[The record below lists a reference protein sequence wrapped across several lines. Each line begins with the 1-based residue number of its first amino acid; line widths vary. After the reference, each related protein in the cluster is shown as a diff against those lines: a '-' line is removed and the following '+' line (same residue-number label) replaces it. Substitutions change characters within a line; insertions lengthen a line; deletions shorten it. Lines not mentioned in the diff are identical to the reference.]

1 MKGKF
6 LTGTVASLI
15 LAAGLGGM
23 TPAEA
28 AKESVTRGDYVVQLI
43 KELGVE
49 LGDGSSITFKD
60 VSKELAPYV
69 EKAVELNLIHGKS
82 ADTFAPDEKLTRLH
96 AFVIAARGLATE
108 NAPLDVLNQFTDN
121 AKIHASHKQDMAN
134 AAALEILNG
143 FADGTISHTKIVTEQ
158 QMELIVKRF
167 VEQYNKEAVTDEDE
181 AKVALRILGT
191 SDIHTN
197 LANYNYYL
205 DKDAKD
211 VGLANTATL
220 IDEARNENP
229 NNLLFDNGDLIQGTP
244 LGSYKALEATLKQG
258 EVHPAVAA
266 LNTLGYDAA
275 TLGNHEFNYG
285 LDYLNEVMDD
295 AEYTWVNAN
304 VRDAKTGDYYFEP
317 YAIIEREVVDEDG
330 DKHVIKVGV
339 TGIVPTQILGWDAIH
354 LTGKV
359 TVDQPVDALEKVIP
373 DMEAA
378 GADVIV
384 VLSHSGIGSD
394 QNVQGNEN
402 VGYQIT
408 ELEGVDAV
416 ITGHSH
422 LQFPGDY
429 KDLANVDQEKG
440 TINGVPTVMPGA
452 YGSHLGVIDL
462 ELELEGDEWVVTD
475 GTGEIRSINREGLVP
490 SKDVLDAV
498 KEAHEGTLEYI
509 RRAVGETAAPI
520 NSYFGLVQDTAAIE
534 IITQAQTWF
543 IQDQL
548 KGTADAELPMLS
560 AGAPFKAGS
569 RDNASD
575 YTNIPAGPLA
585 IKNMADIYHYD
596 NTVATV
602 KVTGADVIEWLEM
615 AAGVFATI
623 DPAKTEE
630 QNIIDPEARSY
641 NFDVLDGV
649 TYEIDVTSP
658 AKYDRRGNVAD
669 ESANRIKNV
678 QFDGK
683 PIDLSQEFLIIV
695 NNYRVGGSYG
705 AQFVKPDQSNLTVY
719 AHENRQAIIDY
730 IIEKGT
736 INPQANNNWKFV
748 DFPAN
753 TKVVF
758 QTADVAK
765 DYIPEGSKIEY
776 IGPSANGFGKFQLK

>member
-490 SKDVLDAV
+490 SKDVLAAV

-548 KGTADAELPMLS
+548 KDTADADLPMLS

-658 AKYDRRGNVAD
+658 AKYDRRGNVAN

-765 DYIPEGSKIEY
+765 DYIPEGSNIEY

>member
-317 YAIIEREVVDEDG
+317 YAIIEREVVDEAG

-548 KGTADAELPMLS
+548 KGTADADLPMLS

-658 AKYDRRGNVAD
+658 AKYDRRGNVAN

>member
-373 DMEAA
+373 DIEAA

-490 SKDVLDAV
+490 SKDVLAAV

-548 KGTADAELPMLS
+548 KGTADADLPMLS

-658 AKYDRRGNVAD
+658 AKYDRRGNVAN

-765 DYIPEGSKIEY
+765 DYIPEGSNIEY